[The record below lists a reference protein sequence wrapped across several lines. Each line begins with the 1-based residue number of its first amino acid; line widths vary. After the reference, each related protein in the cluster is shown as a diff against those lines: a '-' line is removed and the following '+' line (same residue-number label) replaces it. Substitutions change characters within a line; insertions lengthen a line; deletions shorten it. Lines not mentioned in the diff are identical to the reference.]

1 MIWQRLVTAGTLLCL
16 LGGCDIAGDSGTAKV
31 LGSVDVPAGEHR
43 DDVSTVNGSVHIG
56 QNAVVRRAH
65 TVNGNIFLEA
75 HASAAELHTVN
86 GSVALAQSAR
96 VSGNLH
102 TVNGKVT
109 LESGAEVIGGLE
121 NVNGLI
127 RIAAAHVGGG
137 INTVTGS
144 MELGPNAHV
153 EGGLH
158 IEKPSETSPLPDTIP
173 RVLIMEGTV
182 VAGTLNFERPVKLY
196 VSDKATIGPVEGAT
210 PVKFS
215 GERPTD

>member
-1 MIWQRLVTAGTLLCL
+1 MTWQRLVTAGTLLSL
-16 LGGCDIAGDSGTAKV
+16 VAGCDLAGDSGTAKV

-56 QNAVVRRAH
+56 QNAVVGRAH
-65 TVNGNIFLEA
+65 TVNGNVFLEA

-96 VSGNLH
+96 VSGNVR
-102 TVNGKVT
+102 TVNGKLT
-109 LESGAEVIGGLE
+109 LESGAEVIGALE

-127 RIAAAHVGGG
+127 RVAAAHVAGG
-137 INTVTGS
+137 INTVAGS

-158 IEKPSETSPLPDTIP
+158 IEKPSGTSLLPETIP
-173 RVLIMEGTV
+173 RVIIMGGTV

-215 GERPTD
+215 GELPTD